1 MEHRNGCI
9 FFLNK
14 FALQFGKFEFTVD
27 PVSQLQNRPR
37 KYFQAG
43 LAGNGEK
50 TLATT
55 QYKLSA
61 DSTVYLCHLPFA
73 ARVETALLRR
83 NGNVLSNQAV
93 GPCTV
98 SIFCHSSHM
107 PLYLVGFSLITLA
120 VHG

>member
-1 MEHRNGCI
+1 LDFYFINLHYH
-9 FFLNK
+9 L
-14 FALQFGKFEFTVD
+14 AQFEFIVA

-37 KYFQAG
+37 KIFPAG

-50 TLATT
+50 ALATS

-98 SIFCHSSHM
+98 SIFVTHRIC
-107 PLYLVGFSLITLA
+107 LYKYLVGFSLLT
-120 VHG
+120 

>member
-1 MEHRNGCI
+1 
-9 FFLNK
+9 LNFYLINLHYNLPK
-14 FALQFGKFEFTVD
+14 LAQFEFTVD
-27 PVSQLQNRPR
+27 PVSQLQNRTR
-37 KYFQAG
+37 KYSQAG

-50 TLATT
+50 TLATI

-98 SIFCHSSHM
+98 SIFLSLIAYAFI
-107 PLYLVGFSLITLA
+107 LYLAGFSLLT
-120 VHG
+120 